1 MNIQSLLS
9 EHLQHVEFSYK
20 SCNKSC
26 QCSSKRLDGELA
38 NYCWKKVCKWWL
50 KHSSQF
56 WKHICDE
63 YNEHILYQ
71 IWKRPGRFFLRSL
84 WRFCGGGNFRVR
96 KHVVCFLLV
105 PCTLTIL
112 NSCSNDMKCSN
123 NRNDITMEESF
134 AKLKENA
141 SRPKIKR
148 RTQEDE
154 NNAGT
159 TDTNR
164 RFLNV
169 QYLLKTMMTR

>member
-1 MNIQSLLS
+1 MEEAWKIFPSFTLKVLWWWKLQSS
-9 EHLQHVEFSYK
+9 ETCCL
-20 SCNKSC
+20 
-26 QCSSKRLDGELA
+26 
-38 NYCWKKVCKWWL
+38 
-50 KHSSQF
+50 
-56 WKHICDE
+56 
-63 YNEHILYQ
+63 
-71 IWKRPGRFFLRSL
+71 
-84 WRFCGGGNFRVR
+84 
-96 KHVVCFLLV
+96 FLLV

>member
-1 MNIQSLLS
+1 MWNFHIKAATKVVNAAQKGLM
-9 EHLQHVEFSYK
+9 ENWQIIAE
-20 SCNKSC
+20 
-26 QCSSKRLDGELA
+26 
-38 NYCWKKVCKWWL
+38 KKVCKWWL

-71 IWKRPGRFFLRSL
+71 TWKRPGRFFLRSL

-169 QYLLKTMMTR
+169 QYLLKTMMAR